1 MQFLNHIDKD
11 EFNHIMLEL
20 DDKLTAMENVC
31 SAKIRLL
38 DIYAKQLPSET
49 DRLQGK
55 MRDTILELDD
65 ALVDLTGDMKK
76 NLPFLTSEID

>member
-1 MQFLNHIDKD
+1 MRFLNHIDKD

>member
-55 MRDTILELDD
+55 MRDAILELDD
-65 ALVDLTGDMKK
+65 TLVVLTGDMKK